1 MRWAG
6 HVAWGRRGMYIG
18 YWWEGQKER
27 DHWDDQEVGGWT
39 ILK

>member
-1 MRWAG
+1 MN
-6 HVAWGRRGMYIG
+6 GRRVMYIG

-27 DHWDDQEVGGWT
+27 YYWEDEDEGGWT